1 MTSTI
6 LNNDKIAIYSP
17 IVVRITTLWAFSEAF
32 FGGILHGLK
41 VPFAGLLLSLIAAIC
56 ITIIAIHSESKKQ
69 VISSTLVVIA
79 LKFILSPH
87 TPPTAYFAVL
97 LEGTFGAFLFWLQRE
112 NLRGT
117 KIAAFVISVFCLMY
131 SAFQHL
137 LILTIVFGK
146 SFWTAIDIFLN
157 KITAIFVTS
166 SQQYAL
172 YIVVG
177 YLSCYLI
184 AGILGGFLNIKIIQ
198 NIDNQTFNKYIK
210 EKYLFE
216 MPPQFAENQPIL
228 HSKKT
233 KKRSFILVSIL
244 FIILLLSYLPIF
256 SDTLMKDKMTEILV
270 RGLLIIIFW
279 NYFLASL
286 LRNWITNWLEK
297 IKHKK
302 TENIEQV
309 LTLFPDIKKIVLTS
323 WFLVRNETFFNKYKN
338 FFVLVFYLTIQMPST
353 ENAQNTTPSVSA

>member
-1 MTSTI
+1 MS
-6 LNNDKIAIYSP
+6 AISYNKTRYINP
-17 IVVRITTLWAFSEAF
+17 YIIGRITALWAFSEAF

-41 VPFAGLLLSLIAAIC
+41 VPFTGLFLSLIAAIC

-69 VISSTLVVIA
+69 VISSTLIVIT

-97 LEGTFGAFLFWLQRE
+97 LEGTFGAFLFWLQNE
-112 NLRGT
+112 NVSRT
-117 KIAAFVISVFCLMY
+117 KIAAFLISIFCLMY

-137 LILTIVFGK
+137 FILTILFGK
-146 SFWTAIDIFLN
+146 SFWMAIDIFLN

-166 SQQYAL
+166 PQQYAL
-172 YIVVG
+172 YIVGG

-184 AGILGGFLNIKIIQ
+184 AGILGGLMNIKIIQ
-198 NIDNQTFNKYIK
+198 NIDNQTFNQYINDKYF
-210 EKYLFE
+210 FE
-216 MPPQFAENQPIL
+216 ILPQLVENQPIL
-228 HSKKT
+228 NDKKT
-233 KKRSFILVSIL
+233 KKRSFFLVSIL
-244 FIILLLSYLPIF
+244 FIILLLSYLPMF
-256 SDTLMKDKMTEILV
+256 RDTLMKNKMTEILV
-270 RGLLIIIFW
+270 RGLLIILFW

-286 LRNWITNWLEK
+286 LRNWITNWLET

-323 WFLVRNETFFNKYKN
+323 WFLVRNETFFNKYKD
-338 FFVLVFYLTIQMPST
+338 FFALVFYLTIQMPSI
-353 ENAQNTTPSVSA
+353 ENVPNAPPQ